1 MFNLISKIPH
11 DKLLHF
17 IAGIL
22 LFMLLTVFKVDAFIA
37 LIGVAFIGTCKEMV
51 YDGWIKKGKPD
62 VMDFI
67 ATVVGGIVTFI
78 YNILI
83 LL

>member
-1 MFNLISKIPH
+1 
-11 DKLLHF
+11 
-17 IAGIL
+17 
-22 LFMLLTVFKVDAFIA
+22 MLLTVFKVDTFTA
-37 LIGVAFIGTCKEMV
+37 LIGVAFIGTCKEMI

>member
-1 MFNLISKIPH
+1 MFKLLTSIPH

-22 LFMLLTVFKVDAFIA
+22 LFMLLTVFKVDTFTV
-37 LIGVAFIGTCKEMV
+37 LIGVAFIGTCKEMI

-62 VMDFI
+62 VMNFI
-67 ATVVGGIVTFI
+67 ATVLGGIVVFG
-78 YNILI
+78 YELI
-83 LL
+83 KLI